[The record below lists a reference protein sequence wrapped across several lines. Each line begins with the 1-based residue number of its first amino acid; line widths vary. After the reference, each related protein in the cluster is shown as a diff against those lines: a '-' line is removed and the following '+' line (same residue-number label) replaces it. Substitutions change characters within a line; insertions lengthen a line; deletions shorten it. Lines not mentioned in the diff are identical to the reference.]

1 MLERRCDGRWGLTLI
16 DILILITLLSLL
28 AALIGPRIVGRMS
41 QTNSS
46 AAKVQSSWK

>member
-1 MLERRCDGRWGLTLI
+1 MLARRRNGRWGLTLI

-41 QTNSS
+41 QTKS
-46 AAKVQSSWK
+46 AAAKAQSSWK